1 MKFVIDTD
9 CLNFLLDDKLGKIIL
24 SKCEIII
31 PKSIFNELGL
41 KQQNLLEQF
50 DYLIESLTPS
60 DTRYAGKLLH
70 QISGRKEDKISY
82 INRQRISKIQ
92 NIGEAEGGAL
102 AKRLHIPI
110 VLLDL
115 KAFST
120 LKNVLKYSGITTY
133 RLPDFGIY
141 ILENWG
147 TPQQL
152 QEFKVTIKRKYH
164 IEC

>member
-9 CLNFLLDDKLGKIIL
+9 CLNFLLDDKIGKIVL
-24 SKCEIII
+24 SKCEIIL
-31 PKSIFNELGL
+31 PESIFNELGL
-41 KQQNLLEQF
+41 KQQNLLEKY

-60 DTRYAGKLLH
+60 DIQYTGKLLH
-70 QISGRKEDKISY
+70 KISGRKDDKIRY
-82 INRQRISKIQ
+82 LNRQRISKIQ

-120 LKNVLKYSGITTY
+120 LKNVLKYSGIATY

-141 ILENWG
+141 ILENLG

-152 QEFKVTIKRKYH
+152 QEFKDTIKKKYH